1 MKIDYINGAGKTE
14 DYIDAEIFPMLV
26 LKEIG
31 LENPLAK
38 QFYIVLKC
46 DSEGIQKT
54 SPKRTNVFFL
64 LQ

>member
-31 LENPLAK
+31 LPLTK

-54 SPKRTNVFFL
+54 
-64 LQ
+64 